1 MTLDLNIGY
10 YTIYISPEIHYL
22 TTIVTEFGKSRYN
35 RVPMVLCASNEI
47 FQAKAD
53 NILGDINGVKKY
65 TNSIIVLGKGIFS
78 QHIYQL
84 IVVFARL
91 NAKVLKVTYPK

>member
-1 MTLDLNIGY
+1 MVRNPDPFPRIGDTMHNMYGFQYAMTLYLNIGY

-35 RVPMVLCASNEI
+35 RIPMVLYASDGI
-47 FQAKAD
+47 FQAKVD

-65 TNSIIVLGKGIFS
+65 INK
-78 QHIYQL
+78 Y
-84 IVVFARL
+84 
-91 NAKVLKVTYPK
+91 